1 MKKVLSLLLVYLCAV
16 SAFAGDVVFDPNVDK
31 GQWGNDDT
39 AAAESITKSGV
50 TISCTQGRWNL
61 IDQYRVFKNAT
72 FTVASETTITK
83 VVIECTANG
92 TSQYGPGNFTGD
104 AAYTYEGKIGTWTGA
119 ANEIN
124 LVASGSQVRITKVTV
139 TIDGDVTPTLA
150 APTFNPAGGTYY
162 TAQNVEITA
171 AEGAT
176 IYYTTNGNDPTTAS
190 TVYSAPIAVN
200 QTTTIKAIAS
210 NGELT
215 SPVASATYTISS
227 MPSVDNIAA
236 YAALDDNTVAMFN
249 NPVNVTF
256 ANGKNVY
263 VKDATGY
270 MCIFGEEITG
280 KYNHGD
286 VIPAGFAGK
295 KTIYNTGL
303 EMASPLTGFAAATS
317 TATVDPEEITFA
329 NFSSQPMWKYVIIK
343 DAIISNVNNKN
354 VTLTN
359 ADGSATIASYNQ
371 FGIAIP
377 NDHSIAYDVIGIVT
391 SYNNNL
397 QLYLVEVVDNTPL
410 STYVDDIAG
419 LLELEQGINA
429 IFSNPV
435 TVAYH
440 SGNQLY
446 IKDGN
451 DDFMLVYGHL
461 NNTYNNG
468 DVLNGIA
475 GNWTIYNGMTEMIPL
490 ADYFT
495 EATPGTPVEPETLA
509 IEEIDQ
515 SMIHRYLRIENVTLA
530 AADTVGRNFT
540 LTDETGEMIMRLNFN
555 EVTIGADFDFT
566 AEYNVEG
573 FLAYYKKSDG
583 TVEQLQFYP
592 NLIQKVGGTVVVPG
606 DVDGD
611 GAVTAGD
618 VTALYNYILNNDS
631 SSIVNGDQ
639 DGDGSITAGD
649 VTFVYNILLGS
660 K

>member
-1 MKKVLSLLLVYLCAV
+1 MKKLLSLLLVCLCAF
-16 SAFAGDVVFDPNVDK
+16 SAWASNVVFDASVD
-31 GQWGNDDT
+31 QSGNTSASAQSISKDGIT
-39 AAAESITKSGV
+39 ISVTNGILGSTLNEYRIYKNQTLTISSETSAITKIV
-50 TISCTQGRWNL
+50 MDC
-61 IDQYRVFKNAT
+61 IDEYNNT
-72 FTVASETTITK
+72 NYGGDGFTAMDGMTVSEDTK
-83 VVIECTANG
+83 TV
-92 TSQYGPGNFTGD
+92 
-104 AAYTYEGKIGTWTGA
+104 TWTGN
-119 ANEIN
+119 ANEVSF
-124 LVASGSQVRITKVTV
+124 VASAHQVRATKITV
-139 TIDGDVTPTLA
+139 TIDDGTITLD
-150 APTFNPAGGTYY
+150 APTFSPAGGTYY
-162 TAQNVEITA
+162 EAQTVEISGPA
-171 AEGAT
+171 DAT
-176 IYYTTNGNDPTTAS
+176 IYYTIDGNDPTTAS

-215 SPVASATYTISS
+215 SSVASATYTIAS

-236 YAALDDNTVAMFN
+236 YAALNDNTVAMFN

-263 VKDATGY
+263 VRDATGY
-270 MCIFGEEITG
+270 MCIFGDEVVG

-329 NFSSQPMWKYVIIK
+329 NFSSQPMWKYVILK
-343 DAIISNVNNKN
+343 DAIISAVNNKN

-359 ADGSATIASYNQ
+359 ADGSATITGYNQ
-371 FGIAIP
+371 FNITIP
-377 NDHSIAYDVIGIVT
+377 NNHSIAYDVIGIVT
-391 SYNNNL
+391 SHQGNL

-410 STYVDDIAG
+410 STYVDNIAG
-419 LLELEQGINA
+419 LLGLEQGVNA

-495 EATPGTPVEPETLA
+495 EATAGTPVQPTLIT

-515 SMIHRYLRIENVTLA
+515 SMIHNYLRIENVTLA

-540 LTDETGEMIMRLNFN
+540 MTDETGEMIMRLNFT
-555 EVTIGADFDFT
+555 EITIPEDFDFT
-566 AEYNVEG
+566 ATYNVEG
-573 FLAYYKKSDG
+573 FLAFFKKSDG

-592 NLIQKVGGTVVVPG
+592 NLIEKVGGTVAPG
-606 DVDGD
+606 DVNGD
-611 GAVTAGD
+611 GSCTSAD
-618 VTALYNYILNNDS
+618 VTVLYNYLLNEDAS
-631 SSIVNGDQ
+631 AIVNGDQ
-639 DGDGSITAGD
+639 DGDGSITSGD
-649 VTFVYNILLGS
+649 ITAVYNILLNN

>member
-1 MKKVLSLLLVYLCAV
+1 MKKVLSLLFVCMCAF
-16 SAFAGDVVFDPNVDK
+16 SAFAGDVVFDATVDK
-31 GQWGNDDT
+31 GQWGSADN
-39 AAAESITKSGV
+39 AGPESITKSGV
-50 TISCTQGRWNL
+50 TISCTEGRWNL
-61 IDQYRVFKNAT
+61 TDQYRVFKNAT

-92 TSQYGPGNFTGD
+92 TSQYGPGNFTGE

-124 LVASGSQVRITKVTV
+124 LVASGAQVRITKVTV
-139 TIDGDVTPTLA
+139 TIDGDVTPSLS
-150 APTFNPAGGTYY
+150 APTFSPAGGTYY
-162 TAQNVEITA
+162 TAQNVEISA
-171 AEGAT
+171 ADGAT

-200 QTTTIKAIAS
+200 QTTTIKAIATKDD
-210 NGELT
+210 LT
-215 SPVASATYTISS
+215 SPVASATYTIQSL
-227 MPSVDNIAA
+227 PGVDNIAA

-263 VKDATGY
+263 VRDATGY
-270 MCIFGEEITG
+270 MCIFGDEVVG

-317 TATVDPEEITFA
+317 TTTVDPEEITFA
-329 NFSSQPMWKYVIIK
+329 NFSSQPMWKYVILK
-343 DAIISNVNNKN
+343 DAIISEVNNKN

-359 ADGSATIASYNQ
+359 ADGSATIAGYNQ
-371 FGIAIP
+371 FSIAIP

-391 SYNNNL
+391 SYQNNL

-410 STYVDDIAG
+410 STYVDNIAG
-419 LLELEQGINA
+419 LLGLEQGVNA

-435 TVAYH
+435 TAVYH

-446 IKDGN
+446 IKDNN

-468 DVLNGIA
+468 DQLTGIA
-475 GNWTIYNGMTEMIPL
+475 GSWTMYNGMTEMVPL

-495 EATPGTPVEPETLA
+495 EATAGTPVEPETLA
-509 IEEIDQ
+509 IEEISQDL
-515 SMIHRYLRIENVTLA
+515 IHRYLRIENCTITA
-530 AADTVGRNFT
+530 IEGDTRNFT
-540 LTDETGEMIMRLNFN
+540 LADETGDIIMRLNFN
-555 EVTIGADFDFT
+555 EVTIAEDFDFT

-573 FLAYYKKSDG
+573 FLAYYKKNDG

-592 NLIQKVGGTVVVPG
+592 NLIQKVGGAIVPG
-606 DVDGD
+606 DVNGD
-611 GAVTAGD
+611 GEVTAAD
-618 VTALYNYILNNDS
+618 VTALYNWMLNSDNS
-631 SSIVNGDQ
+631 ALVNGDQ
-639 DGDGSITAGD
+639 NGDGEITAAD
-649 VTFVYNILLGS
+649 ITSVYNVMLGS

>member
-1 MKKVLSLLLVYLCAV
+1 MKKLLSLLLVCLCAF
-16 SAFAGDVVFDPNVDK
+16 SAWASNVVFDASVD
-31 GQWGNDDT
+31 QSGNTSASAQSISKDGIT
-39 AAAESITKSGV
+39 ISVTNGILGSTLNEYRIYKNQTLTISSETSAITKIV
-50 TISCTQGRWNL
+50 MDC
-61 IDQYRVFKNAT
+61 IDEYNNT
-72 FTVASETTITK
+72 NYGGDGFTAMDGMTVSEDTK
-83 VVIECTANG
+83 TV
-92 TSQYGPGNFTGD
+92 
-104 AAYTYEGKIGTWTGA
+104 TWTGN
-119 ANEIN
+119 ANEVSF
-124 LVASGSQVRITKVTV
+124 VASAHQVRATKITV
-139 TIDGDVTPTLA
+139 TIDDGTITLD
-150 APTFNPAGGTYY
+150 APTFSPAGGTYY
-162 TAQNVEITA
+162 EAQTVEISGPA
-171 AEGAT
+171 DAT
-176 IYYTTNGNDPTTAS
+176 IYYTIDGNDPTTAS

-215 SPVASATYTISS
+215 SSVASATYTIAS

-236 YAALDDNTVAMFN
+236 YAALNDNTVAMFN

-263 VKDATGY
+263 VRDATGY
-270 MCIFGEEITG
+270 MCIFGDEVVG

-329 NFSSQPMWKYVIIK
+329 NFSSQPMWKYVILK
-343 DAIISNVNNKN
+343 DAIISAVNNKN

-359 ADGSATIASYNQ
+359 ADGSATITGYNQ
-371 FGIAIP
+371 FNITIP
-377 NDHSIAYDVIGIVT
+377 NNHSIAYDVIGIVT
-391 SYNNNL
+391 SHQGNL

-410 STYVDDIAG
+410 STYVDNIAG
-419 LLELEQGINA
+419 LLGLEQGVNA

-495 EATPGTPVEPETLA
+495 EATAGTPVQPTLIT

-515 SMIHRYLRIENVTLA
+515 SMIHNYLRIENVTLA

-540 LTDETGEMIMRLNFN
+540 MTDETGEMIMRLNFT
-555 EVTIGADFDFT
+555 EITIPEDFDFT
-566 AEYNVEG
+566 ATYNVEG
-573 FLAYYKKSDG
+573 FLAFFKKSDG

-592 NLIQKVGGTVVVPG
+592 NLIEKVGGTVVPG
-606 DVDGD
+606 DVNGD
-611 GAVTAGD
+611 GSCTAAD
-618 VTALYNYILNNDS
+618 VTVLYNYLLNEDAS
-631 SSIVNGDQ
+631 AIVNGDQ
-639 DGDGSITAGD
+639 DGDGSITSGD
-649 VTFVYNILLGS
+649 ITAVYNILLNN

>member
-1 MKKVLSLLLVYLCAV
+1 MKKLLSLLLVCLCAF
-16 SAFAGDVVFDPNVDK
+16 SAWASNVVFDASVD
-31 GQWGNDDT
+31 QSGNTSASAQSISKDGIT
-39 AAAESITKSGV
+39 ISVTNGILGSTLNEYRIYKNQTLTISSETSAITKIV
-50 TISCTQGRWNL
+50 MDC
-61 IDQYRVFKNAT
+61 IDEYNNT
-72 FTVASETTITK
+72 NYGGDGFTAMDGMTVSEDTK
-83 VVIECTANG
+83 TV
-92 TSQYGPGNFTGD
+92 
-104 AAYTYEGKIGTWTGA
+104 TWTGN
-119 ANEIN
+119 ANEVSF
-124 LVASGSQVRITKVTV
+124 VASAHQVRATKITV
-139 TIDGDVTPTLA
+139 TIDDGTITLD
-150 APTFNPAGGTYY
+150 APTFSPAGGTYY
-162 TAQNVEITA
+162 EAQTVEISGPA
-171 AEGAT
+171 DAT
-176 IYYTTNGNDPTTAS
+176 IYYTIDGNDPTTAS

-215 SPVASATYTISS
+215 SSVASATYTIAS

-236 YAALDDNTVAMFN
+236 YAALNDNTVAMFN

-263 VKDATGY
+263 VRDATGY
-270 MCIFGEEITG
+270 MCIFGDEVVG

-329 NFSSQPMWKYVIIK
+329 NFSSQPMWKYVILK
-343 DAIISNVNNKN
+343 DAIISAVNNKN

-359 ADGSATIASYNQ
+359 ADGSATITGYNQ
-371 FGIAIP
+371 FNITIP
-377 NDHSIAYDVIGIVT
+377 NNHSIAYDVIGIVT
-391 SYNNNL
+391 SHQGNL

-410 STYVDDIAG
+410 STYVDNIAG
-419 LLELEQGINA
+419 LLGLEQGVNA

-495 EATPGTPVEPETLA
+495 EATAGTPVQPTLIT

-515 SMIHRYLRIENVTLA
+515 SMIHNYLRIENVTLA

-540 LTDETGEMIMRLNFN
+540 MTDETGEMIMRLNFT
-555 EVTIGADFDFT
+555 EITIPEDFDFT
-566 AEYNVEG
+566 ATYNVEG
-573 FLAYYKKSDG
+573 FLAYFKKSDG

-592 NLIQKVGGTVVVPG
+592 NLIEKVGGTVVPG
-606 DVDGD
+606 DVNGD
-611 GAVTAGD
+611 GSCTAAD
-618 VTALYNYILNNDS
+618 VTVLYNYLLNEDAS
-631 SSIVNGDQ
+631 AIVNGDQ
-639 DGDGSITAGD
+639 DGDGSITSGD
-649 VTFVYNILLGS
+649 ITAVYNILLNN